1 MLTAVSGR
9 SIVGLVKPVPDIL
22 MTVGAYRVGHSVTV
36 SSAVGPAV
44 RKLLSDFLFFNKS
57 NSGLTL

>member
-22 MTVGAYRVGHSVTV
+22 MTVAAYRVGYFSL
-36 SSAVGPAV
+36 A
-44 RKLLSDFLFFNKS
+44 DLF
-57 NSGLTL
+57 GG